1 MKIQLRALLLAN
13 SGVSGLAGNR
23 ISWGSAAQGSPMPY
37 AVLWKIT
44 DTREVNLR
52 APTGPYQARVQIDAY
67 GETAKQ
73 ADDLAEA
80 ISAVLHGYSGGI
92 FQGIFHDNAR
102 DGREGGS
109 NEATRPFFVKTDFM
123 VHYNPT

>member
-1 MKIQLRALLLAN
+1 MKIELRALLSAD
-13 SGVSGLAGNR
+13 SGVSNIVGGR
-23 ISWGSAAQGSPMPY
+23 IGWGSVSQGSQTPY
-37 AVLWKIT
+37 AVLWKIS
-44 DTREVNLR
+44 DTRDTNLN
-52 APTGPYQARVQIDAY
+52 APTTQRQARVQIDAY
-67 GETAKQ
+67 GATAKE

-109 NEATRPFFVKTDFM
+109 NESMRPFFVKSDFM
-123 VHYNPT
+123 VYFNSN